1 LIDRLEELVVYSCP
15 HIPFLFP
22 PLSSPLSRVSSSLF
36 SSSHSSIHPLF
47 SSTRPSPPYPSLM
60 APSQRRQQRYA
71 DAYNDDEHHLFSSF
85 TFDQTTPPLPVPVH
99 VDAASYYFPSGRGGG
114 HGHGYGHGGAPSWV
128 ERPDSSRSMPMAG
141 RHQKKLKQ
149 MASSS
154 SSQAMTGEEF
164 DALPLAVRRKV
175 RAFCLFFTFS
185 FPSFSFSCSPRIRFS
200 SSLPACLP
208 ASLSAPNET
217 KRTNSS
223 FLLLL
228 AAAAI
233 RLSPLVHALRNGQ
246 RQFLPLVLGCW
257 ANDQVPERP
266 RSVRFLTGRTV
277 AQ

>member
-1 LIDRLEELVVYSCP
+1 
-15 HIPFLFP
+15 
-22 PLSSPLSRVSSSLF
+22 
-36 SSSHSSIHPLF
+36 
-47 SSTRPSPPYPSLM
+47 M

-149 MASSS
+149 MSSSSS

-185 FPSFSFSCSPRIRFS
+185 FSCSPQIPFS
-200 SSLPACLP
+200 SSRPACLP
-208 ASLSAPNET
+208 AYRPPYQHQT
-217 KRTNSS
+217 KRNGRT
-223 FLLLL
+223 LLFFC
-228 AAAAI
+228 
-233 RLSPLVHALRNGQ
+233 SPPLQ
-246 RQFLPLVLGCW
+246 RSASP
-257 ANDQVPERP
+257 P
-266 RSVRFLTGRTV
+266 RSRPSKRPAPVPPFGSGLLG
-277 AQ
+277 Q